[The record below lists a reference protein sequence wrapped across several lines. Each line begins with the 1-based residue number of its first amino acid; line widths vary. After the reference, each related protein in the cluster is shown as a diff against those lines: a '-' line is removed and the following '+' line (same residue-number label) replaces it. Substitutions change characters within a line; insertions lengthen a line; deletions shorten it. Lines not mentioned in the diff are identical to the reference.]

1 MPKQNKRVEASF
13 VSPATLAGM
22 PPQTSVLLA
31 LSGGADSRALLHLLA
46 VDAKAKGYPLT
57 LAHVN
62 HGIRGADALR
72 DRDFCVQLANAYGL
86 EICVLDADI
95 PALAKAS
102 GRGLEE
108 EARIVRYDFFAK
120 LMHERQIGLLATA
133 HHADDNLETV
143 LFRLARGTGLTG
155 LCGIMPSRTFASGML
170 TRPLLSVTRRE
181 ILDYCAENKLEY
193 VTDSTN
199 SDTHYARNAIR
210 ADVVPQLEGLF
221 EGVASR
227 VATTTEALRE
237 DETLLQELTQAA
249 MQEARTEDGLCFSAL
264 RQMPPSLCKRA
275 LARRFEELT
284 SHTLERVHM
293 EALMQMLANDSSTAE
308 VALPS
313 GYVAFWEFDCLRFVA
328 GKYKP
333 NSDNQEA
340 FEIPFAFGEMI
351 VTPNGI
357 RITVEQADGALP
369 NIQNSS
375 IRSHIILHATSDIME
390 RPLRWRS
397 RREGDLLLH
406 GGMHRKLRRLYREA
420 GVAPKWRA
428 RMPLLCDDEGI
439 VWAPFV
445 GARDGLSKS
454 GAAWRITVELP
465 TVNELQENGHY
476 QRNGG
481 NT

>member
-1 MPKQNKRVEASF
+1 MPKQNKRVQECF

-22 PPQTSVLLA
+22 PPQTPVLLA

-46 VDAKAKGYPLT
+46 ADAKTKGYPLM

-143 LFRLARGTGLTG
+143 IFRLARGTGLTG

-170 TRPLLSVTRRE
+170 TRPLLSVTRKE
-181 ILDYCAENKLEY
+181 ILDYCAENHLEY
-193 VTDSTN
+193 VIDSTN
-199 SDTHYARNAIR
+199 ADTHYARNAIR
-210 ADVVPQLEGLF
+210 AEVVPQLERLF

-227 VATTTEALRE
+227 AAATADALRE
-237 DETLLQELTQAA
+237 DEALLQRLTQTA
-249 MQEARTEDGLCFSAL
+249 MHTARTTDGFLLIPL
-264 RQMPPSLCKRA
+264 RQMPTPICKRA
-275 LARRFEELT
+275 LANCFEELT
-284 SHTLERVHM
+284 SHTLERVHV
-293 EALMQMLANDSSTAE
+293 EALMRMIDENAETAIIS
-308 VALPS
+308 LPG
-313 GYVAFWEFDCLRFVA
+313 GYVALLELDCLRFVK
-328 GKYKP
+328 GENEP
-333 NSDNQEA
+333 DDQEP
-340 FEIPFAFGEMI
+340 FEFPLVFGQTL
-351 VTPNGI
+351 VTPGGI
-357 RITVEQADGALP
+357 RITAEPYHAALP
-369 NIQNSS
+369 KIHNSS
-375 IRSHIILHATSDIME
+375 TRSYIILHATSDIME

-397 RREGDLLLH
+397 RREGDLLLQ

-420 GVAPKWRA
+420 GVAPRWRA

-445 GARDGLSKS
+445 GARDGLSQS
-454 GAAWRITVELP
+454 GKAWRITVELP